1 MIFVLGL
8 RKQLFKRSVHIYY
21 LYTMAKFAPYFLV
34 KHLLWVVILISVALK
49 ANSTENPSSAAIK
62 FDFFGSVENRT
73 KRPYQEKQ
81 EKKNQEKE
89 KKGNP
94 SDIKQVPK
102 ARKQLKPGKVQSR
115 VRIKP
120 IKIIRPRVK
129 KP

>member
-1 MIFVLGL
+1 
-8 RKQLFKRSVHIYY
+8 
-21 LYTMAKFAPYFLV
+21 MAKFAPYFLV
-34 KHLLWVVILISVALK
+34 KHLLWAGLLVSVALK
-49 ANSTENPSSAAIK
+49 ANSTENPSLAAIK
-62 FDFFGSVENRT
+62 LDFFDSVENQT
-73 KRPYQEKQ
+73 KPPYQEKQ
-81 EKKNQEKE
+81 EKKKQEKE
-89 KKGNP
+89 KKSNP